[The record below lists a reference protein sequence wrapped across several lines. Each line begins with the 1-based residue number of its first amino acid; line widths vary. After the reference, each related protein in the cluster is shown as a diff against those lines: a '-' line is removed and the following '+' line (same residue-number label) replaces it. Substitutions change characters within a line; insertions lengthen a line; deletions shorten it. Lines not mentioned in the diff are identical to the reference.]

1 MNVSYVKIFNQVV
14 DDFYNELIEIFPE
27 EVKIKVQYTLFQT
40 IIKANSKKPCTEF
53 MIKSIPFLE
62 KVAMRDEQFFIGLNK
77 PQLLEALNIQKIWTP
92 ELSTVTK
99 NAIWRYIQSFF
110 TIGIKVIEMPP
121 ETLDIINYIINYTN

>member
-53 MIKSIPFLE
+53 MTKSIPFLE